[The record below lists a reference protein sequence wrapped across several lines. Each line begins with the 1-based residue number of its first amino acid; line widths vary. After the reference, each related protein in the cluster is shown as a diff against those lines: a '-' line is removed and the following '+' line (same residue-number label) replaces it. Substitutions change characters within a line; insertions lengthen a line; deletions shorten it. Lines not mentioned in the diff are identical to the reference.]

1 MKAQVY
7 LGTLAV
13 HAVRT
18 LLTRLTHAGQFV
30 VAAPLALA
38 LVDGCRLH
46 ADSTSQT
53 SAPKINTLRD
63 GKLNLTQPYRKP
75 NLSLP

>member
-30 VAAPLALA
+30 IAAPLALA

-46 ADSTSQT
+46 ADSTS
-53 SAPKINTLRD
+53 
-63 GKLNLTQPYRKP
+63 
-75 NLSLP
+75 